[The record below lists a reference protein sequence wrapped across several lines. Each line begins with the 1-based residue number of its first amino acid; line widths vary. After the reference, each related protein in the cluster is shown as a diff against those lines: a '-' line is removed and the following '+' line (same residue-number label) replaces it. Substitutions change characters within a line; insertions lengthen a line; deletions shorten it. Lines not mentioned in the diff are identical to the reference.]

1 MNESSLILPL
11 IQHKVVLLV
20 LRTVFALAFWLPS
33 LLHLSFGQEYL
44 CRYEMVR
51 RQFCSICVPMFTY
64 VLALH
69 FKVNLTSILYSE
81 FYGQDLLQT
90 CRYETREL
98 WGLFAEVREKSV
110 LEFPRFWHFFFNIC
124 QYLKL
129 FYTYKKINTISFKL
143 HHSLLRV
150 PKIIEIGEIVPAEK
164 RDSKTY
170 ITHARIKIGSGHFKG
185 NTQQ

>member
-1 MNESSLILPL
+1 
-11 IQHKVVLLV
+11 
-20 LRTVFALAFWLPS
+20 
-33 LLHLSFGQEYL
+33 
-44 CRYEMVR
+44 MVR

-110 LEFPRFWHFFFNIC
+110 LEFRKFWHFFFKHMPISRTFL
-124 QYLKL
+124 YLQENK
-129 FYTYKKINTISFKL
+129 Y
-143 HHSLLRV
+143 HSLKVAPFFIKGATNHRNRLNRSC
-150 PKIIEIGEIVPAEK
+150 
-164 RDSKTY
+164 RKT
-170 ITHARIKIGSGHFKG
+170 RFKNIYNPRAHINRFG
-185 NTQQ
+185 PL